1 MMTRCLHK
9 GWELFFIYLIFF
21 NFWPKAYLAKETDM
35 QSATKILEGTAVLL
49 VHVLEIVDI
58 AMILAARSTPVP

>member
-1 MMTRCLHK
+1 
-9 GWELFFIYLIFF
+9 
-21 NFWPKAYLAKETDM
+21 M